1 MSQPPY
7 PPQPQE
13 PYGQPYGQPSQDG
26 GYGQPSQGGTYG
38 QPSQGGAYGQP
49 QSGDP
54 YAQPSSGAPQ
64 GYPPPGQSSGAPQ
77 GYPPPGGG
85 GYPPPPPEGGAPQF
99 GGPPAGGPPPK
110 KKSSALKITL
120 IVVAVVAVLCAVGIG
135 AVVFFAKDKVEEVVD
150 GAKITV
156 AAPATLG
163 GRAKITDPTVASAA
177 DELDKELG
185 KVGGATSSVGAMY
198 GNVQKQDI
206 VMVAAAS
213 TVSGSAQARFDEFT
227 SGMASGGMSAQNM
240 TDTDPGPLGGIAKC
254 GDTTQQD
261 VKMAVCVWSDNGS
274 TGMFAM
280 FFKTKAQLEKEFV
293 TLRGEVEKKA

>member
-7 PPQPQE
+7 PPQQPQE
-13 PYGQPYGQPSQDG
+13 PYGQPPPGGSYGQPASG
-26 GYGQPSQGGTYG
+26 GSYGQPTS
-38 QPSQGGAYGQP
+38 GGAYGQP
-49 QSGDP
+49 TSGGAYPPPADP
-54 YAQPSSGAPQ
+54 S
-64 GYPPPGQSSGAPQ
+64 YPPPGGAVPPPGGG

-85 GYPPPPPEGGAPQF
+85 GYPPPGGGGYPPPGG
-99 GGPPAGGPPPK
+99 GEPPK
-110 KKSSALKITL
+110 KKSSALKIVL
-120 IVVAVVAVLCAVGIG
+120 IVVAVVAVLCAAGIG
-135 AVVFFAKDKVEEVVD
+135 ATFFFAKDKVAEIAD

-163 GRAKITDPTVASAA
+163 GREKITDPTIAA
-177 DELDKELG
+177 AAEEMDKELG
-185 KVGGATSSVGAMY
+185 NIAGATSSVGAMY
-198 GNVQKQDI
+198 GDVAKQDI

-227 SGMASGGMSAQNM
+227 KGMATGGMKADNL

-254 GDTTQQD
+254 GDTVQD
-261 VKMAVCVWSDNGS
+261 QVKMAICVWSDNGS

-280 FFKTKAQLEKEFV
+280 LFKTKAELQKEFV